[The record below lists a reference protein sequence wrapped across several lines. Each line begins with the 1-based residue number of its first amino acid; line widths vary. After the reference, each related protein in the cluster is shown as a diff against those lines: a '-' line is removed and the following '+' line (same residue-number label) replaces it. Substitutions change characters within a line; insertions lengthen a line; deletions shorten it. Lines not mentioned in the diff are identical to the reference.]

1 MTQFFRACLLGVA
14 LLLFTVSS
22 TWAVERSITLRLG
35 TQSVLALE
43 RPFKTVLIGDPNVVD
58 VRTQNDRAVIL
69 EPLDLGATN
78 LIFIDEQS
86 IAIANVGILVC
97 SAGAVRIAY
106 QDEAGCD

>member
-1 MTQFFRACLLGVA
+1 M
-14 LLLFTVSS
+14 
-22 TWAVERSITLRLG
+22 TLRLG

-43 RPFKTVLIGDPNVVD
+43 KPFETVLIGDPNLVD
-58 VRTQNDRAVIL
+58 VRARNDRTVIL

-97 SAGAVRIAY
+97 SAGAVRIVY
-106 QDEAGCD
+106 QHKAGCE